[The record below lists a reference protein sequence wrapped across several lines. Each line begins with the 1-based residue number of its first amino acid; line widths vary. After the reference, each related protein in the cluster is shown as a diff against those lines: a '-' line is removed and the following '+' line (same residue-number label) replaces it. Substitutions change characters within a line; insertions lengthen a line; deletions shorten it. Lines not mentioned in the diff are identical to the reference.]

1 MENSFQDNKK
11 LYNYQ
16 RVPLNDTSSSNSSP
30 CSEGGSPNRRR
41 YRRRLPDGFD
51 PGGGGGSVEMF
62 RKCFYTVIGVSVLI
76 FVLLPLAFHMRTKR
90 PLFKQPPIVKP
101 IAEVWPKNQTR
112 NARLLIS
119 PKLNTNLITPR
130 NICTKKELSEDLHKG
145 ENLILVAVCSSIG
158 NFEDRQ
164 VVRKSWASPEL
175 TPAGVKVIFVLGSH
189 KNQTLYRKE
198 LTDESTR
205 HGDILQ
211 MDFIDSYANL
221 TVKTLAA
228 LKFYTEEGCDNT
240 RFILKTDDDMY
251 INLNVLKQTAL
262 KSLQAKDTTL
272 MTGNL
277 ICGAK
282 PIRDPTNKWN
292 SPRYMFNG
300 KQYPNYLSGTAYLIA
315 RDAALS
321 LYQAS
326 LETPVFHLEDIYT
339 TGILA
344 RTVGIR
350 PKDNRAFSYD
360 KRKFEPCLFSQIVS
374 SHHHTKDE
382 LLEIAGEMK
391 KAMKERKRCRILKG
405 ARLRAHDA
413 GGKCK
418 WP

>member
-1 MENSFQDNKK
+1 MENSFQNNKK
-11 LYNYQ
+11 LYDYQ
-16 RVPLNDTSSSNSSP
+16 RVPLNDSSSNNSSP

-51 PGGGGGSVEMF
+51 PSRGGGGIEMF
-62 RKCFYTVIGVSVLI
+62 RKCFYTVIGVSFLI
-76 FVLLPLAFHMRTKR
+76 FVLLPVAFHIRT
-90 PLFKQPPIVKP
+90 KP

-130 NICTKKELSEDLHKG
+130 DACSN
-145 ENLILVAVCSSIG
+145 NLILVAVCSSIG
-158 NFEDRQ
+158 NFEERQ
-164 VVRKSWASPEL
+164 AVRKSWASPEL

-189 KNQTLYRKE
+189 QNQTLYRKE
-198 LTDESTR
+198 LTDESMH

-211 MDFIDSYANL
+211 MDFIDSYSNL

-228 LKFYTEEGCDNT
+228 LKFYTQEECNNVK
-240 RFILKTDDDMY
+240 FILKTDDDMY
-251 INLNVLKQTAL
+251 INLHVLKKTAS
-262 KSLQAKDTTL
+262 KSLNEKDTTL

-282 PIRDPTNKWN
+282 PICDPTNKWN

-350 PKDNRAFSYD
+350 PKDNRAFSYEA
-360 KRKFEPCLFSQIVS
+360 RKFSPCLFSQIVS

-382 LLEIAGEMK
+382 LMKIAEEMRK
-391 KAMKERKRCRILKG
+391 VMKENKRCRTLKG